1 MDIEFIPKIKR
12 RRDRA
17 STLKKLELKIEE
29 SIRAKRRAELETM
42 SQEDK
47 RAEHLTAIHPE
58 IPKTKKGIDKAIDV
72 FINDFNPDTDNGEEL
87 LFFLRFFD
95 LGEDIEEG
103 DWTIRAKYLRE
114 RIKFKEEGDNLTI
127 LSSFKEVV
135 DVVREYL
142 QSLPTEELYNLWVFG
157 VVVTEEDANKNK
169 EWFIDRANSDVVKL
183 SCYAIEK
190 YNNLYYRATEDEML
204 LKAGEGWYKRMKSRG
219 CFIDTTEEEKI
230 EEIEDCKEQIIKVIT
245 DYPTEATAYYRGLSM
260 IRRNYSEEAIL
271 STIDVILNNGTTTD

>member
-29 SIRAKRRAELETM
+29 SLRAKRIAELEAM

-47 RAEHLTAIHPE
+47 RAEHFTAILPE

-72 FINDFNPDTDNGEEL
+72 FINDFDPDKDNVEEL
-87 LFFLRFFD
+87 LYFLGFYD

-103 DWTIRAKYLRE
+103 DWTTRAKYLRE
-114 RIKFKEEGDNLTI
+114 RIKYIEEGDNLTI
-127 LSSFKEVV
+127 LSSPKEVV

-142 QSLPTEELYNLWVFG
+142 QSAPTKELYNLWVFG
-157 VVVTEEDANKNK
+157 IVVTEEDANKNK
-169 EWFIDRANSDVVKL
+169 ERFIDRAKYFDVNKL
-183 SCYAIEK
+183 FYYADEK
-190 YNNLYYRATEDEML
+190 YSNYYQATEDEIL
-204 LKAGEGWYKRMKSRG
+204 LKAGKRWYNVISKRD
-219 CFIDTTEEEKI
+219 FVDTTEEEK
-230 EEIEDCKEQIIKVIT
+230 IEDCKEQIIKVIT

-260 IRRNYSEEAIL
+260 IKRNYSEKAIL

>member
-29 SIRAKRRAELETM
+29 SLRAKRIAELEAM

-47 RAEHLTAIHPE
+47 RAEHFTAILPE

-72 FINDFNPDTDNGEEL
+72 FINDFDPDKDNVEEL
-87 LFFLRFFD
+87 LYFLGFYD

-103 DWTIRAKYLRE
+103 DWTTRAKYLRE
-114 RIKFKEEGDNLTI
+114 RIKYIEEGDNLTI
-127 LSSFKEVV
+127 LSSPKEVV

-142 QSLPTEELYNLWVFG
+142 QSAPTEELYNLWVFG
-157 VVVTEEDANKNK
+157 IVVTEEDANKNK
-169 EWFIDRANSDVVKL
+169 ERFIDRAKYFDVNKL
-183 SCYAIEK
+183 FYYADEK
-190 YNNLYYRATEDEML
+190 YSNYYQATEDEIL
-204 LKAGEGWYKRMKSRG
+204 LKAGKRWYNVISKRD
-219 CFIDTTEEEKI
+219 FVDTTEEEK
-230 EEIEDCKEQIIKVIT
+230 IEDCKEQIIKVIT

>member
-1 MDIEFIPKIKR
+1 MDIEFIPKIR
-12 RRDRA
+12 RGRDRA
-17 STLKKLELKIEE
+17 TTFKKLELKIEE
-29 SIRAKRRAELETM
+29 SLTAKRRAEVEAM

-47 RAEHLTAIHPE
+47 IDNHYTAILPE

-87 LFFLRFFD
+87 LFFLRFYD

-157 VVVTEEDANKNK
+157 IVVTEEDANKNK
-169 EWFIDRANSDVVKL
+169 EFFIDHAKYFDVVKL
-183 SCYAIEK
+183 FYYADEK
-190 YNNLYYRATEDEML
+190 YSNYYQATEDEIL
-204 LKAGEGWYKRMKSRG
+204 LKAGKRWYNISERD
-219 CFIDTTEEEKI
+219 FVDTTEEEKI
-230 EEIEDCKEQIIKVIT
+230 EKIEHCKEQIITVIT
-245 DYPTEATAYYRGLSM
+245 DYPTEATAYYRGVSM

>member
-47 RAEHLTAIHPE
+47 RAEHLTAILPE

-169 EWFIDRANSDVVKL
+169 EWFIDRAKYFDVNKL
-183 SCYAIEK
+183 FYYADEK
-190 YNNLYYRATEDEML
+190 YSNYYQATEDEIL
-204 LKAGEGWYKRMKSRG
+204 LKAGKRWYNVISKRD
-219 CFIDTTEEEKI
+219 FVDTTEEEK
-230 EEIEDCKEQIIKVIT
+230 IEDCKEQIIKVIT

-260 IRRNYSEEAIL
+260 IKRNYSEKAIL

>member
-29 SIRAKRRAELETM
+29 SLRAKRIAELEAM

-47 RAEHLTAIHPE
+47 RAEHFTAILPE

-72 FINDFNPDTDNGEEL
+72 FINDFDPDKDNVEEL
-87 LFFLRFFD
+87 LYFLGFYD

-103 DWTIRAKYLRE
+103 DWTTRAKYLRE
-114 RIKFKEEGDNLTI
+114 RIKYIEEGDNLTI
-127 LSSFKEVV
+127 LSSPKEVV

-142 QSLPTEELYNLWVFG
+142 QSAPTEELYNLWVFG
-157 VVVTEEDANKNK
+157 IVVTEEDANKNK
-169 EWFIDRANSDVVKL
+169 ERFIDRAKYFDVNKL
-183 SCYAIEK
+183 FYYADEK
-190 YNNLYYRATEDEML
+190 YSNYYQATEDEIL
-204 LKAGEGWYKRMKSRG
+204 LKAGKRWYNVISKRD
-219 CFIDTTEEEKI
+219 FVDTTEEEK
-230 EEIEDCKEQIIKVIT
+230 IEDCKEQIIKVIT

-260 IRRNYSEEAIL
+260 IKRNYSEKAIL

>member
-29 SIRAKRRAELETM
+29 SLRAKRIAELEAM

-47 RAEHLTAIHPE
+47 RAEHFTAILPE

-72 FINDFNPDTDNGEEL
+72 FINDFDPDKDNVEEL
-87 LFFLRFFD
+87 LYFLGFYD

-103 DWTIRAKYLRE
+103 DWTTRAKYLRE
-114 RIKFKEEGDNLTI
+114 RIKYIEEGDNLTI
-127 LSSFKEVV
+127 LSSPKEVV

-142 QSLPTEELYNLWVFG
+142 QSAPTEELYNLWVFG
-157 VVVTEEDANKNK
+157 IVVTEEDANKNK
-169 EWFIDRANSDVVKL
+169 ERFIDRAKYFDVNKL
-183 SCYAIEK
+183 FYYADEK
-190 YNNLYYRATEDEML
+190 YSNYYQATEDEIL
-204 LKAGEGWYKRMKSRG
+204 LKAGKRWYNVISKRD
-219 CFIDTTEEEKI
+219 FVDTTEEEK
-230 EEIEDCKEQIIKVIT
+230 IEDCKEQIIKVVT

-260 IRRNYSEEAIL
+260 IKRNYSEKAIL